1 MKCINN
7 LRQSYTNQLIV
18 QIKKYIFMHFLKI
31 PMQRKIHVVTTNNS
45 IKRSIN
51 FVYGQKMRNL
61 EERNFLKKDVHN
73 KQRKK
78 KSLKKDIKVALVLLW
93 ENLLT

>member
-1 MKCINN
+1 
-7 LRQSYTNQLIV
+7 
-18 QIKKYIFMHFLKI
+18 
-31 PMQRKIHVVTTNNS
+31 
-45 IKRSIN
+45 
-51 FVYGQKMRNL
+51 MRNL

-78 KSLKKDIKVALVLLW
+78 KSLKKDIKVALVLVW